1 MKVSYKLL
9 IALAVCLLI
18 GAQVYYSTT
27 RGKAASVPAPVTE
40 TEQAQTTPEPVEPA
54 RVKPTPDQV
63 TTIILSSPSG
73 DRPVWLSKN
82 GDAWQVETLHG
93 AQANADKVQ
102 RFLQSLLGPTE
113 PVDTD
118 TETGATVDDGILVSL
133 GLDNGQAEP
142 YMILGLRPQ
151 GSFDKAYARLVD
163 SDELV
168 LLPGDVRG
176 DIGLWKNA
184 PGVFPESTPWLLTT
198 VFSFDPAE
206 TVGVRA
212 LYPDHRL
219 DFARDETGEWSF
231 SGSIPV
237 GDFNADAF
245 AGWLDDLADFRIAT
259 VADPANMAQYGLD
272 APSQRLDIL
281 LADGTEKTI
290 VASPNRMGDGMW
302 VATSE
307 MPGQVFLLPDWRFQ
321 QYFQPFSALFP
332 NASPQYSPDAIQ
344 FIDIRRGGESVKLT
358 RRNNE
363 WQAVATSYPIRTER
377 IVRLASVFAGWRPL
391 DIADAGAR
399 QARPV
404 FGGPLVE
411 ITLNDGTVHQY
422 RMGGW
427 HPVFPWRYVLVD
439 NKALFSAADADALS
453 MFPDFAEIMDLGMV
467 FGTLDAE
474 QITRLELS
482 MPDVEEAVVSAGLT
496 ATGEWEVVTEEGRT
510 ILQPQEVE
518 EFIHAPLQWRV
529 AGFYRLSE
537 TDRPENMFL
546 LRLSGGG
553 VEKQI
558 VILSPQGR
566 DIPYIDESDRAFLA
580 ERTSF
585 FNWFGVL
592 RAINLRISEEAI
604 ERLRIEAEAAS
615 EEYQSAEADAIAQAL
630 EQEQSDQ
637 PTEQP
642 EPPSEETPAP
652 VETDATVAIDK
663 TDAPD
668 EIDEINETDEV
679 ATADEPVVEPEA
691 PAPSDETEQVEAV
704 GPVVEETGDED

>member
-9 IALAVCLLI
+9 IVLAVCLLI

-27 RGKAASVPAPVTE
+27 RGKSASAPAVVTE
-40 TEQAQTTPEPVEPA
+40 QEQAQAPEQVEPA
-54 RVKPTPDQV
+54 RVQPTPDQV
-63 TTIILSSPSG
+63 TTIILSSASG

-82 GDAWQVETLHG
+82 GDVWQVETLHG
-93 AQANADKVQ
+93 AQAKAEKVQ

-113 PVDTD
+113 PVETG
-118 TETGATVDDGILVSL
+118 TETGATVDEGILVSL
-133 GLDNGQAEP
+133 GLDNGQAQP
-142 YMILGLRPQ
+142 YMILGLRPH

-168 LLPGDVRG
+168 LLPGDIRG
-176 DIGLWKNA
+176 DIGLWKNV
-184 PGVFPESTPWLLTT
+184 PGVFPESTPWLQTT
-198 VFSFDPAE
+198 LFSFDPAE
-206 TVGVRA
+206 AVGVRA

-219 DFARDETGEWSF
+219 DFTRDETGDWSF
-231 SGSIPV
+231 SGSSPA
-237 GDFNADAF
+237 GEFDRAAF
-245 AGWLDDLADFRIAT
+245 ARWLDDLADFRIAT

-272 APSQRLDIL
+272 TPFHSLAIQ
-281 LADGTEKTI
+281 LADGSEITVI
-290 VASPNRMGDGMW
+290 ASPNRMGDGMW
-302 VATSE
+302 IATST

-332 NASPQYSPDAIQ
+332 DASPRYSTDAIQ
-344 FIDIRRGGESVKLT
+344 FIDIRRSGESVKLT

-377 IVRLASVFAGWRPL
+377 IVRLAAVLAGWRPN
-391 DIADAGAR
+391 DIADAGVR

-411 ITLNDGTVHQY
+411 VTLTDGTVHQY
-422 RMGGW
+422 RLGGR

-439 NKALFSAADADALS
+439 NKALFSTVDADALS

-482 MPDVEEAVVSAGLT
+482 MPDMEEAVVSAGLT

-510 ILQPQEVE
+510 ILQPEEVE
-518 EFIHAPLQWRV
+518 EFIQAPLRWKI
-529 AGFYRLSE
+529 ADFYRLSE
-537 TDRPENMFL
+537 LDRPENMFL

-630 EQEQSDQ
+630 EQEHNDQ
-637 PTEQP
+637 LAEQP
-642 EPPSEETPAP
+642 ELEQPREESPAP
-652 VETDATVAIDK
+652 VEPDANVAIND

-668 EIDEINETDEV
+668 EIDET

-691 PAPSDETEQVEAV
+691 AAPSEETEKVEAV
-704 GPVVEETGDED
+704 EPVGEETGDED